1 MADGRLTR
9 YSPRTPDVSNEEP
22 RMLRTKSTFLA
33 LSIATLLLAG
43 SARAEE
49 KLYEIEKAAPKV
61 AVGDKATASVTI
73 ATKNG
78 WHVNGEAPIT
88 LSLTPPAGIT
98 LPKTKLARADL
109 AASTQ
114 ESARFDVAF
123 QAAEAGP
130 KVIAAEAHF
139 VICQESA
146 CKPVKETLTLTVD
159 VSAPAPAKEK
169 AAKKSK
175 KKA

>member
-1 MADGRLTR
+1 
-9 YSPRTPDVSNEEP
+9 
-22 RMLRTKSTFLA
+22 MLRPARTISAFFLA
-33 LSIATLLLAG
+33 AAALWGA
-43 SARAEE
+43 SAHAED
-49 KLYEIEKAAPKV
+49 KLYEIKKTDAKV
-61 AVGDKATASVTI
+61 AVGTKGTTSVTI

-98 LPKTKLARADL
+98 LAKAKLARADL

-123 QAAEAGP
+123 EAAETGS

-139 VICQESA
+139 VICQETA
-146 CKPVKETLTLTVD
+146 CKPVKETLSLTVD
-159 VSAPAPAKEK
+159 VSAAAPAKDK
-169 AAKKSK
+169 PAKRAK

>member
-1 MADGRLTR
+1 
-9 YSPRTPDVSNEEP
+9 
-22 RMLRTKSTFLA
+22 MLRPARTIFALFLA
-33 LSIATLLLAG
+33 AAALWGA
-43 SARAEE
+43 SAQAED
-49 KLYEIEKAAPKV
+49 KLYEIKKTDAKV
-61 AVGDKATASVTI
+61 AVGTKGTTSVTI

-98 LPKTKLARADL
+98 LAKAKLARADL

-123 QAAEAGP
+123 EAAETGS

-139 VICQESA
+139 VICQETA
-146 CKPVKETLTLTVD
+146 CKPVKETLSLTVD
-159 VSAPAPAKEK
+159 VSAAAPAKDK
-169 AAKKSK
+169 PAKRAK

>member
-1 MADGRLTR
+1 
-9 YSPRTPDVSNEEP
+9 
-22 RMLRTKSTFLA
+22 MLRTTRIFSA
-33 LSIATLLLAG
+33 LSLSTLAILATLSLGG

-49 KLYEIEKAAPKV
+49 KLYEIRKTDAKV
-61 AVGDKATASVTI
+61 AVGGKATASVTI

-88 LSLTPPAGIT
+88 LSLTPPPGIT

-123 QAAEAGP
+123 EAAEPGS
-130 KVIAAEAHF
+130 KVIAAEARF
-139 VICQESA
+139 VICQETA
-146 CKPVKETLTLTVD
+146 CKPVKETLSLTVD
-159 VSAPAPAKEK
+159 VAAPAPAPK
-169 AAKKSK
+169 AKKAKTKRS
-175 KKA
+175 